1 MRLKKSPLSF
11 KLSALVM
18 LAVCLTAAASALL
31 AIFIGRSILRERAL
45 EANINSVQ
53 SYASAIGFYLD
64 NASSV
69 LEIAAG
75 LRDLRPSA
83 SSELGASTRQGLA
96 PKSDIPERRI
106 AADILR
112 HSKVFEYVMLLRA
125 DGSVDLVEPYEFQTG
140 LSRSDVAFTS
150 WYKNLLRSGKTT
162 TSDLGISIV
171 TQRPTVVVAAP
182 IYGRHGRIAGIWAGG
197 LRLEELSKIGHGGQ
211 ETGALQ
217 RWGYITD
224 GRGLIVAHQKNPK
237 YVLEQTDFSSVPAV
251 RAALTGQSGAG
262 QWFNPVEDSERLGAY
277 MPLPDLGWAVVYT
290 TPTKVAYAP
299 INKLTESI
307 LAAALALFLLMGT
320 AGWAIAR
327 RITLPLKNL
336 ARATE
341 EIAAGEYTPT
351 TAVSGGDEIEQL
363 ADKLNRMAGALW
375 QKEAE
380 LRNRNDQLRDRNR
393 ELSAFSYSV
402 SHDLRAPV
410 RHITGFAEMLQKNA
424 AAKLDENSRRYL
436 DVILKS
442 AHQMRS
448 LIDDLLA
455 FARMGRMEMQ
465 NTRVSLERLTQEA
478 LENLQA
484 DSQGRNIAW
493 KIGALPETSGDPSM
507 LRLVLTNLISNAIK
521 FTRTRDPAVI
531 EIGSANGD
539 GDEVVVFVR
548 DNGVGFDMQY
558 ADKLFGVFQ
567 RLHSA
572 DGFDGTGI
580 GLAHVRRIVLRHG
593 GRTWAEG
600 SVDGG
605 ATFYFS
611 LPKVSKES
619 RESSKE
625 NQDGETQTHLAG

>member
-1 MRLKKSPLSF
+1 MRLGKSPLSF

-18 LAVCLTAAASALL
+18 FAVCLTAAASALL
-31 AIFIGRSILRERAL
+31 AIFIGRSIMRERAL

-53 SYASAIGFYLD
+53 SYASAIGYYLD

-75 LRDLRPSA
+75 LSEPRPPV
-83 SSELGASTRQGLA
+83 SSDPGASTRDGLA
-96 PKSDIPERRI
+96 PKGDPERRI

-112 HSKVFEYVMLLRA
+112 RSKVFEYVMRLGT
-125 DGSVDLVEPYEFQTG
+125 DGSVHLVEPYEFQAG
-140 LSRSDVAFTS
+140 ISRSDVAFTS
-150 WYKNLLRSGKTT
+150 WYKDLARSGKTT
-162 TSDLGISIV
+162 TSDLGISTV
-171 TQRPTVVVAAP
+171 TQRPTVIVAAP
-182 IYGRHGRIAGIWAGG
+182 IHGRDGGIAGIWAGG

-211 ETGALQ
+211 ETGPLE
-217 RWGYITD
+217 RWGYVTD
-224 GRGLIVAHQKNPK
+224 PRGLIVAHQADPK
-237 YVLEQTDFSSVPAV
+237 YVMEQTDFSSVPAV
-251 RAALTGQSGAG
+251 RAALAGESGAG
-262 QWFNPVEDSERLGAY
+262 QWLNPVESSERLGAY

-290 TPTKVAYAP
+290 TPIEIAYAP

-307 LAAALALFLLMGT
+307 LGAALALVILMGT

-351 TAVSGGDEIEQL
+351 TETRSGDEIEQL
-363 ADKLNRMAGALW
+363 ADKLNLMAGALW
-375 QKEAE
+375 QKEAQ
-380 LRNRNDQLRDRNR
+380 LRMRNDQLRERNR
-393 ELSAFSYSV
+393 ELTAFSYSV

-436 DVILKS
+436 EVILKS

-455 FARMGRMEMQ
+455 FSRMGRMEMQ
-465 NTRVSLERLTQEA
+465 NTRVSLDRLTREA

-484 DSQGRNIAW
+484 EAQGRNIEW
-493 KIGALPETSGDPSM
+493 KIAALPDTSGDPSM
-507 LRLVLTNLISNAIK
+507 LRLVLTNLISNAVK
-521 FTRTRDPAVI
+521 FTLTRDPAVI
-531 EIGSANGD
+531 EIGSMDGD
-539 GDEVVVFVR
+539 GEELVVFVR

-572 DGFDGTGI
+572 ESFDGTGI
-580 GLAHVRRIVLRHG
+580 GLAHVRRIVMRHG

-605 ATFYFS
+605 AAFYFS
-611 LPKVSKES
+611 LPKVSDEN
-619 RESSKE
+619 RTSSKE
-625 NQDGETQTHLAG
+625 NRDGETEAHITG

>member
-1 MRLKKSPLSF
+1 MRLRKSSLSF

-31 AIFIGRSILRERAL
+31 AIIIGRSIVRGRAL

-53 SYASAIGFYLD
+53 SYASAVGYYLD

-75 LRDLRPSA
+75 LRDPRQFASA
-83 SSELGASTRQGLA
+83 EFSAPTQGLA
-96 PKSDIPERRI
+96 PKGDLPERRI

-125 DGSVDLVEPYEFQTG
+125 DGSVYLVEPYEFQTG
-140 LSRSDVAFTS
+140 LSRAEVAFTS

-162 TSDLGISIV
+162 TSDLRISIV
-171 TQRPTVVVAAP
+171 TQRPTVIVAAP
-182 IYGRHGRIAGIWAGG
+182 IYGLNGRLAGIWAGG
-197 LRLEELSKIGHGGQ
+197 LRLEELSKIGRGGQ

-224 GRGLIVAHQKNPK
+224 GRGLIVAHQANPK

-251 RAALTGQSGAG
+251 RAALTGQQGAG
-262 QWFNPVEDSERLGAY
+262 QWFNPVEGSERLDAY
-277 MPLPDLGWAVVYT
+277 MPLADFGWAVVYT

-299 INKLTESI
+299 IGKLTQSI
-307 LAAALALFLLMGT
+307 VLAALALFLLMGT
-320 AGWAIAR
+320 AGWIIAR
-327 RITLPLKNL
+327 RIALPLKNL

-341 EIAAGEYTPT
+341 EIAAGEYIPT
-351 TAVSGGDEIEQL
+351 TEARSGDEIEQL

-375 QKEAE
+375 QKEAQ
-380 LRNRNDQLRDRNR
+380 LRQRNDQLRERNR
-393 ELSAFSYSV
+393 ELTAFSYSV

-410 RHITGFAEMLQKNA
+410 RHIAGFAEMLQKNV

-436 DVILKS
+436 EVILTS
-442 AHQMRS
+442 ANQMRN

-455 FARMGRMEMQ
+455 FSRMGRMDMQ
-465 NTRVSLERLTQEA
+465 NTRVSLEQLTREA

-484 DSQGRNIAW
+484 DSQDRNIAW
-493 KIGALPETSGDPSM
+493 KVGALPETSGDPSM

-521 FTRTRDPAVI
+521 FTRMRDPAVI
-531 EIGSANGD
+531 EIGNANGN
-539 GDEVVVFVR
+539 GDELVVFVR

-572 DGFDGTGI
+572 EEFEGTGI

-611 LPKVSKES
+611 LPKVSMKNQEP
-619 RESSKE
+619 SKE
-625 NQDGETQTHLAG
+625 KKDGETQTHLAG

>member
-1 MRLKKSPLSF
+1 MRLAKTPLSF

-31 AIFIGRSILRERAL
+31 AIVIGRSIMRERAL

-53 SYASAIGFYLD
+53 SYAGAIGYFLD
-64 NASSV
+64 SASSV

-75 LRDLRPSA
+75 LSDPQPPA
-83 SSELGASTRQGLA
+83 SSGSGAAPRQGLA
-96 PKSDIPERRI
+96 PRSAPERRI
-106 AADILR
+106 AADILGR
-112 HSKVFEYVMLLRA
+112 SQVFEYVMRLTA
-125 DGSVDLVEPYEFQTG
+125 DGSVYLVEPYEFQAG
-140 LSRSDVAFTS
+140 LSRPDVAFTS
-150 WYKNLLRSGKTT
+150 WHKKLLRSGKTT
-162 TSDLGISIV
+162 LSDLGISTV

-182 IYGRHGRIAGIWAGG
+182 IYGSDGRIAGIWAGG

-211 ETGALQ
+211 ETGTLE
-217 RWGYITD
+217 RWGYVTD
-224 GRGLIVAHQKNPK
+224 PRGLIVAHQANPK

-262 QWFNPVEDSERLGAY
+262 EWFNPLEGSERIGAY
-277 MPLPDLGWAVVYT
+277 MPLTDSGWAVVYT
-290 TPTKVAYAP
+290 TPTRVAYAP
-299 INKLTESI
+299 INKLTQTI
-307 LAAALALFLLMGT
+307 VLATLAIFLLMGT
-320 AGWAIAR
+320 AGWAVAR
-327 RITLPLKNL
+327 RITLPLKKL

-341 EIAAGEYTPT
+341 EIAAGEYIPT
-351 TAVSGGDEIEQL
+351 AAAQSGDEIDQL
-363 ADKLNRMAGALW
+363 AGKLNLMAGALW
-375 QKEAE
+375 QKEAQ
-380 LRNRNDQLRDRNR
+380 LRQRNDQLRERNR
-393 ELSAFSYSV
+393 ELTAFSYSV

-424 AAKLDENSRRYL
+424 AAKLDDNSRRYL

-442 AHQMRS
+442 AKQMRS

-455 FARMGRMEMQ
+455 FSRMGRMEMQ
-465 NTRVSLERLTQEA
+465 NTRVSLERLTREA
-478 LENLQA
+478 LENLQTDA
-484 DSQGRNIAW
+484 QGRNIEW

-507 LRLVLTNLISNAIK
+507 LRLVLTNLISNAVK

-531 EIGSANGD
+531 EIGSTNGD
-539 GDEVVVFVR
+539 GHELVVFVR

-558 ADKLFGVFQ
+558 VDKLFGVFQ

-572 DGFDGTGI
+572 ESFDGTGI

-600 SVDGG
+600 SVDAG

-611 LPKVSKES
+611 LPKVSDENRTAAKEK
-619 RESSKE
+619 R
-625 NQDGETQTHLAG
+625 DGETETHTTG